1 MAQDTLGMIMA
12 PYNKDKGQVEEGGI
26 LPPPIPPETGGA
38 APAAA
43 PGTPPAAPTAAPGTA
58 APAAPVA
65 KVIGVVPAQQPRRMS
80 YTEMLDKLSQY
91 KPQTPEE
98 IEEEK
103 RREARQKRFA
113 SIDDGI
119 SALANMYFTSKGAPS
134 MYDGRN
140 SQTERVSNRWDK
152 LRQEREAQKN
162 EYMNAAIRAQ
172 AMDEEYADK
181 ERSWQRQL
189 GIDKIN
195 ADKIAEDQR
204 RKDKIAEAQQQK
216 YEAEK
221 QKNVELANL
230 YAEKADAVAIG
241 NDHLADK
248 IQAQINLLKAQKSKQ
263 DAEADRAHRQG
274 TAAWVSGRGGGSS
287 GGRRG
292 VAKKGNE
299 YQAWD
304 ENGNEMRF
312 NSAKAAEQYARQHG
326 TWVEPTY
333 ETTSTSTTP
342 DVRAPGGVRRV
353 TTKTQHRGKGYAAR
367 PKPKPAPQKP
377 KAPAKKKTGVA
388 WK

>member
-1 MAQDTLGMIMA
+1 MA
-12 PYNKDKGQVEEGGI
+12 PYNKGKGQVEEGGI

-38 APAAA
+38 ASAAPGTPATPGTPAAPSTAAA
-43 PGTPPAAPTAAPGTA
+43 PGTPAAAA

-65 KVIGVVPAQQPRRMS
+65 KVIGVVPAQQPRRMT

-113 SIDDGI
+113 SIGDGI

-152 LRQEREAQKN
+152 LRQEREAQKK

-241 NDHLADK
+241 NDYLAEK

-274 TAAWVSGRGGGSS
+274 TAAWVSGRGGGG

-304 ENGNEMRF
+304 ENGKEMRF

>member
-1 MAQDTLGMIMA
+1 MA

-38 APAAA
+38 AP
-43 PGTPPAAPTAAPGTA
+43 GTPAAAPTAAPGTA

-113 SIDDGI
+113 SIGDGI

-274 TAAWVSGRGGGSS
+274 TAAWVSGRGGGG

-304 ENGNEMRF
+304 ENGKEMRF

-377 KAPAKKKTGVA
+377 KTPAKKKTSVA

>member
-1 MAQDTLGMIMA
+1 MA

-38 APAAA
+38 AP
-43 PGTPPAAPTAAPGTA
+43 GTPAAAPTAAPGTA

-113 SIDDGI
+113 SIGDGI

-241 NDHLADK
+241 NDYLADK

-274 TAAWVSGRGGGSS
+274 TAAWVSGRGGGG

-304 ENGNEMRF
+304 ENGKEMRF

-377 KAPAKKKTGVA
+377 KTPAKKKTGVA

>member
-1 MAQDTLGMIMA
+1 MA
-12 PYNKDKGQVEEGGI
+12 PYNNGKGQVEEGGI

-38 APAAA
+38 ASAAPGTPAAPSTAAA
-43 PGTPPAAPTAAPGTA
+43 PGTPAAPA

-65 KVIGVVPAQQPRRMS
+65 KVIGVVPAQQPRRMT

-113 SIDDGI
+113 SIGDGI

-152 LRQEREAQKN
+152 LRQEREAQKK

-241 NDHLADK
+241 NDYLAEK

-274 TAAWVSGRGGGSS
+274 TAAWISGRGGGG

-304 ENGNEMRF
+304 ENGKEMRF

-353 TTKTQHRGKGYAAR
+353 TTKTQHRGKGYAGR

-377 KAPAKKKTGVA
+377 KAQAKKKTGVA

>member
-1 MAQDTLGMIMA
+1 MIMA
-12 PYNKDKGQVEEGGI
+12 PYNKEKGQVEESGI

-38 APAAA
+38 ASAAT
-43 PGTPPAAPTAAPGTA
+43 PGTPATPDTPAAAPTAA
-58 APAAPVA
+58 AAPVA
-65 KVIGVVPAQQPRRMS
+65 KVIGVVPAQQPRRMT

-113 SIDDGI
+113 SIGDGI

-377 KAPAKKKTGVA
+377 KTPAKKKTGVA

>member
-1 MAQDTLGMIMA
+1 MA
-12 PYNKDKGQVEEGGI
+12 PYNNGKGQVEEGGI

-38 APAAA
+38 ASATPGAPAT
-43 PGTPPAAPTAAPGTA
+43 PGTPAAPSTA

-65 KVIGVVPAQQPRRMS
+65 KVIGVVPAQQPRRMT

-113 SIDDGI
+113 SIGDGI

-152 LRQEREAQKN
+152 LRQEREAQKK

-195 ADKIAEDQR
+195 ADKIAEEQR

-221 QKNVELANL
+221 QKNDELANL

-241 NDHLADK
+241 NDHLAEK
-248 IQAQINLLKAQKSKQ
+248 IQAQINLLKAQKNKQ
-263 DAEADRAHRQG
+263 DAESDRAHRQG
-274 TAAWVSGRGGGSS
+274 TAAWVSGRGG

-377 KAPAKKKTGVA
+377 KTPAKKKTGVA

>member
-1 MAQDTLGMIMA
+1 MA

-38 APAAA
+38 AP
-43 PGTPPAAPTAAPGTA
+43 GTPAAAPTAAPGTA

-113 SIDDGI
+113 SIGDGI

-274 TAAWVSGRGGGSS
+274 TAAWVSGRGGGG

-304 ENGNEMRF
+304 ENGKEMRF

-377 KAPAKKKTGVA
+377 KTPAKKKTGVA

>member
-1 MAQDTLGMIMA
+1 MA

-38 APAAA
+38 ASAA
-43 PGTPPAAPTAAPGTA
+43 PGTPAAAPTAA
-58 APAAPVA
+58 AAPVA
-65 KVIGVVPAQQPRRMS
+65 KVIGVVPAQQQRRMT

-113 SIDDGI
+113 SIGDGI

-181 ERSWQRQL
+181 ERNWQRQL

-333 ETTSTSTTP
+333 ETTSTSATP

-377 KAPAKKKTGVA
+377 KTPAKKKTGVA

>member
-1 MAQDTLGMIMA
+1 MA
-12 PYNKDKGQVEEGGI
+12 PYNGNGKGQLEEGGI

-38 APAAA
+38 APAATPGA
-43 PGTPPAAPTAAPGTA
+43 PGAPATPSTA

-65 KVIGVVPAQQPRRMS
+65 KVIGVVPAQQPRRIT
-80 YTEMLDKLSQY
+80 YTEMLNKLDQY

-113 SIDDGI
+113 SISDGI

-140 SQTERVSNRWDK
+140 TQTAQVASRWDK
-152 LRQEREAQKN
+152 LRQEREAQKK

-172 AMDEEYADK
+172 AMDEEYDDK

-195 ADKIAEDQR
+195 ADKIAEEQR

-230 YAEKADAVAIG
+230 YAEKAEAVSIG
-241 NDHLADK
+241 NDYLADK

-274 TAAWVSGRGGGSS
+274 TAAWVSGRGGGG

-304 ENGNEMRF
+304 ENGNERRF

-353 TTKTQHRGKGYAAR
+353 TTKTQHRGKGYAGR
-367 PKPKPAPQKP
+367 PKP
-377 KAPAKKKTGVA
+377 KAPARKRTGVT